1 MLKFNTN
8 LSSLIV
14 QSNLQTST
22 LGLNQAIERM
32 TTGFKINGAKDN
44 AAGYSIATN
53 MSTKIGAYQ
62 VAEDNAIMGLNMLN
76 TASESLNT
84 MSNIAMRLRS
94 LAMQIQNG
102 TCGSSSVEAINAEA
116 VSLINELYREKNNA
130 EYNGISLF
138 GGRELPA
145 EITFPDGSTQKSRG
159 FLKEVN
165 PRDTSTMTS
174 VASLD
179 ESVSVTGGTYSIST
193 PEELEKASRL
203 IRNKQLVNAEFVL
216 ANNIDMS
223 EWSEAHGSWK
233 SFAGGTKFD
242 GNGYVIANAELNG
255 SEAFFAAG
263 CVISN
268 LGLENIRINSPN
280 ADGASAF
287 GQASQVTNC
296 FATGKITGK
305 NGVGGLVSNTK
316 GVVIKDC
323 YTDVDVSGN
332 SGIGGLVGVTNL
344 NASIVIE
351 NSFSM
356 GSVKSYYDGG
366 GLIGGL
372 SVRGDMKATIVNC
385 VSVANVTASAA
396 GGLIGSVDVAGA
408 LTINNCYATGAV
420 EGSSNAGGL
429 IASVSNATDV
439 SKITNSY
446 YNQESTGQ
454 NDTGKGIGVSSTEL
468 YKMVLSGALPDYDLD
483 LPVSNIFD
491 ISFRPLYS
499 PQKVGFQVGIV
510 NDAADIINMNL
521 SFEIDGLKELCYLG
535 LDNEKSLEII
545 DKMLASINSKASE
558 FSTIQNRLESALE
571 EISIQYEN
579 LVSSRSTIR
588 DADIA
593 EESSEYIKMQILQ
606 YASATLLATA
616 NQTPSIA
623 LQLL

>member
-1 MLKFNTN
+1 MLSINTN
-8 LSSLIV
+8 LSSFIA
-14 QSNLQTST
+14 QSSLLNST

-62 VAEDNAIMGLNMLN
+62 IAEDNAMMGLSMLN

-84 MSNIAMRLRS
+84 MSNITTRLRS

-145 EITFPDGSTQKSRG
+145 EITFPDGSTQESRG

-165 PRDTSTMTS
+165 RRDTSTMTS

-179 ESVSVTGGTYSIST
+179 ESVSETGGTYSIST

-223 EWSEAHGSWK
+223 EWCKTQGGWQG
-233 SFAGGTKFD
+233 FAYGAAKFD

-255 SEAFFAAG
+255 AAY
-263 CVISN
+263 CVGGAIISN
-268 LGLENIRINSPN
+268 LGLENITLNSPYG
-280 ADGASAF
+280 DGASAF
-287 GQASQVTNC
+287 GPAYKVTNC
-296 FATGKITGK
+296 FVTGTIKGK
-305 NGVGGLVSNTK
+305 NGVGGLVGEVK

-323 YTDVDVSGN
+323 YTDVDVSGTD
-332 SGIGGLVGVTNL
+332 GVGGLVGRTNL
-344 NASIVIE
+344 NESVVIE

-356 GSVKSYYDGG
+356 GSVKSNYSGG

-372 SVRGDMKATIVNC
+372 MIRGDMKATIVNC
-385 VSVANVTASAA
+385 VSTADVTAREA
-396 GGLIGSVDVAGA
+396 GGLIGYVNVAGA

-429 IASVSNATDV
+429 ITSVSNATDV

-483 LPVSNIFD
+483 LPVPDIFD
-491 ISFRPLYS
+491 ISSRPLYS

-510 NDAADIINMNL
+510 SDAADVINMNL